1 MPFPRRSVLAAV
13 FAGAAALAAAL
24 FLPLAAAAQE
34 DPNVQHG
41 FRPEKVYAFGEVDQ
55 VNLFNGNLMLSI
67 PLGGSYSVN
76 GGFSYGL
83 VLTYNSKLWEIYG
96 RSDTAHTYQ
105 FAEPYRYSNAGFGWR
120 LSLGEL
126 DGDVYIGADG
136 GQHTFYDS
144 PRVGGT
150 VNAGYRYTRD
160 GSYLRL
166 HEASSTSRQIH
177 FPDGTKHTFTR
188 PSTLAPWAL
197 SSILDP
203 YSNYLSITYPTSHR
217 WQLHDGHR
225 THYVDFVTLSNGV
238 KVVSQVDLAG
248 FGGARALYRFTHV
261 VRGISEPC
269 DPVDTDPLTPAT
281 RSIGFLTKVELPDG
295 STWRMDGLDDYY
307 TSCSDGVATIDQLP
321 GSLKRV
327 TLPTLGRVEWTYQDY
342 SFPVRQ
348 PGLPGGNWLGGSI
361 TPGVKTKRVLNAS
374 GVCQTW
380 DGVGCEWTYTPS
392 NGIAAARSTRV
403 TYPTADESVFWF
415 NQSTQLSMT
424 TWNGWQYG
432 LPIHSSTGDG
442 TGLFLSQEIFD
453 GTAAT
458 GAKKRSVYLRY
469 EHDKLPSSASDPDP
483 WYNSNRRVAS
493 EKTVFHDDAGRFAQS
508 TRSNFDGVGNYRQT
522 DLSGTFGAGDS
533 RSSFTNTNPARGT
546 YVLDPATNSTAG
558 SIGFSQWPTGTN
570 WVLGTS
576 KEASVTE
583 GGVQARTD
591 FCFEGEGTAL
601 MRPFLLRKRVMKGAT
616 PGATDLISTFVRDGL
631 GNVTEERTY
640 GGDKQAVATTAD
652 LCALGL
658 PATDSYQVRHTYA
671 AGSRATSQWTTSAGG
686 AFGGFKSLDLT
697 IDTASGLPSS
707 RRDVSGVHTDLLFD
721 AMGRLTWE
729 RPTAGNGAWTQY
741 AYIPAT
747 SASAMAQVVV
757 TQRPN
762 GSTTGLLAQSRVYFD
777 AFGRV
782 WRDQK
787 LGADGIW
794 STVDT
799 VYNAMGW
806 RRSVTERMT
815 GSPSKLTI
823 FTGFDPFGRPTTIQP
838 PDGTAHNVTLSYL
851 GTRQVSRTVKVKT
864 GALETNATTTER
876 YDRQGRLHEV
886 VEPSGAAGA
895 NTITSYGY
903 DVGGRLVSVSM
914 PSQSRSFS
922 YDNRG
927 FLAWERHPEKGA
939 TGNGYVR
946 YLEYDALGNVGR
958 KLDAVA
964 NTTATTGAAID
975 VRFTYDRAA
984 RLTQVAEASGAFRPL
999 KAFTYATANSG
1010 ANRLQGKLQVADRY
1024 NYVFVG
1030 TTGFT
1035 VLMRE
1040 IYNYSGLGG
1049 RVSNRDLQSHVNG
1062 TQGESFTQGWS
1073 YNDLGDVAAL
1083 SYPRCVWTSCNGAST
1098 TAPTV
1103 GFTYTRGWLTS
1114 VPGYANSISYHAN
1127 GMVNQVAH
1135 TNGVTYTQALDPN
1148 AMRRPA
1154 SYSTSGATLNWSSG
1168 AYAYDGAGNVA
1179 AIGSNSYLYDPVSR
1193 LTSASQYT
1201 NPTTPGSGG
1210 PATQNAAYD
1219 IYGNITSLTTNGQGQ
1234 TLTTAPATNRLS
1246 SASYDSAGSMTGW
1259 NFNTYAY
1266 EPLGMTRSIVASGVE
1281 TVHIYTADDER
1292 AWTYQPGAPSRWTL
1306 RDLDGKV
1313 LRELKN
1319 DAGTWSAER
1328 AYVHRDGAL
1337 LAAITPTETVHFHPD
1352 HLGTPRLITGTGGAY
1367 RSYHLYHPYGAEATA
1382 FNQDAERLKFTA
1394 HERDLGSLASAADDI
1409 DYMHARFY
1417 QPQVG
1422 RFLGFDPIGGNPWV
1436 PQSWNRFTYVMANP
1450 LKYVDPD
1457 GMLSIGFAAALYV
1470 QSIQFKDEITVVG
1483 QLNGTSNAS
1492 AGTDRM
1498 PDQAS
1503 FGNFLFGHHAGGSPS
1518 GGSRPGATL
1527 NIYDRA
1533 LSAIPHN
1540 AAQTAGNA
1548 IVGFGDA
1555 LSLGLTEWVRGE
1567 QGLEHTID
1575 TNSVSYGAGEVA
1587 GYVHGAALTASGAAR
1602 GVAAAGGRS
1611 GIYRS
1616 VFGKGGALNSNRYLR
1631 VGNGRRGG
1639 EKVFR
1644 VGGSVVQKLSG
1655 RAHIDLWRIGPL

>member
-1 MPFPRRSVLAAV
+1 MPFPRRFALAPLL
-13 FAGAAALAAAL
+13 AGAAALAAAL
-24 FLPLAAAAQE
+24 VLPLAAAAQE

-96 RSDTAHTYQ
+96 RSDTTHTYQ

-166 HEASSTSRQIH
+166 HEASSTNRQIH

-188 PSTLAPWAL
+188 PSTLSPWVL

-203 YSNYLSITYPTSHR
+203 YSNYLTITYPTSHR

-380 DGVGCEWTYTPS
+380 DGVGCQWTYTPS

-458 GAKKRSVYLRY
+458 GVKKRSVYLRY
-469 EHDKLPSSASDPDP
+469 EHDKLPSSTTDPDP

-493 EKTVFHDDAGRFAQS
+493 EKTVFHDDAGKFAQS
-508 TRSNFDGVGNYRQT
+508 TRTNFDGVGNYRQT
-522 DLSGTFGAGDS
+522 DLSGTFGVGDS

-583 GGVQARTD
+583 GGVMARTD

-601 MRPFLLRKRVMKGAT
+601 MRPFLLRKRVMKGAA

-631 GNVTEERTY
+631 GNVTEEHTY

-658 PATDSYQVRHTYA
+658 PATDAYQVRHTYA
-671 AGSRATSQWTTSAGG
+671 AGSRATSQWTTSAGA

-747 SASAMAQVVV
+747 SASAMANVVV

-787 LGADGIW
+787 LGPSGIW

-799 VYNAMGW
+799 AYNAMGW
-806 RRSVTERMT
+806 RRSVTERMI

-823 FTGFDPFGRPTTIQP
+823 FKDFDPFGRPQTIQP
-838 PDGTAHNVTLSYL
+838 PDGAAHNVTLSYL

-876 YDRQGRLHEV
+876 YDRQGRLHQV

-903 DVGGRLVSVSM
+903 DVGGRLVSVTM

-946 YLEYDALGNVGR
+946 YLEYDALGNVGS
-958 KLDAVA
+958 KLDAVGSA
-964 NTTATTGAAID
+964 TATIGAAID

-999 KAFTYATANSG
+999 KAFTYATVNSG
-1010 ANRLQGKLQVADRY
+1010 ANRVQGKLQVADRY

-1030 TTGFT
+1030 TTPFT

-1073 YNDLGDVAAL
+1073 YNDLGDVAST
-1083 SYPRCVWTSCNGAST
+1083 SYPRCVWASCNGAST
-1098 TAPTV
+1098 TAPTI

-1114 VPGYANSISYHAN
+1114 VPGYANAISYHAN
-1127 GMVNQVAH
+1127 GMINQVAH
-1135 TNGVTYTQALDPN
+1135 ANGVTYTQALDPN

-1154 SYSTSGATLNWSSG
+1154 SYSTTGATTNWTSG

-1179 AIGSNSYLYDPVSR
+1179 AIGGNGYLYDPVSR
-1193 LTSASQYT
+1193 LTSATQWTGAASST
-1201 NPTTPGSGG
+1201 GST
-1210 PATQNAAYD
+1210 ATQSAAYD
-1219 IYGNITSLTTNGQGQ
+1219 VYGNITSLTTNGAGV
-1234 TLTTAPATNRLS
+1234 TTTTSASTNRLTG
-1246 SASYDSAGSMTGW
+1246 ATYDSAGSMTWW
-1259 NFNTYAY
+1259 NGNTYAY
-1266 EPLGMTRSIVASGVE
+1266 EPLGMTRNIVASGVE

-1319 DAGTWSAER
+1319 DAGIWSAER

-1394 HERDLGSLASAADDI
+1394 HERDLGNLGSAADDI

-1422 RFLGFDPIGGNPWV
+1422 RFLGFDPVGGNPPK
-1436 PQSWNRFTYVMANP
+1436 PQSWNRYSYVLGGP
-1450 LKYVDPD
+1450 LKFTDPYGLAPHPD
-1457 GMLSIGFAAALYV
+1457 CPEPC
-1470 QSIQFKDEITVVG
+1470 DDITVIGKDPNGPFDTAAFFRFLIGRRVG
-1483 QLNGTSNAS
+1483 ERGRVDRVVLNLRDSYQEQFEYHAVEGNNTAAFIDFFALMFLLPESQEELGVDLAMTLYPPLRIGKGVTKSFKHAVRQLNLNPRNATK
-1492 AGTDRM
+1492 ALHDAKR
-1498 PDQAS
+1498 
-1503 FGNFLFGHHAGGSPS
+1503 HAGR
-1518 GGSRPGATL
+1518 GGSDDVLFDTR
-1527 NIYDRA
+1527 N
-1533 LSAIPHN
+1533 
-1540 AAQTAGNA
+1540 
-1548 IVGFGDA
+1548 GDIIEPE
-1555 LSLGLTEWVRGE
+1555 T
-1567 QGLEHTID
+1567 
-1575 TNSVSYGAGEVA
+1575 GEVIGNLA
-1587 GYVHGAALTASGAAR
+1587 DGY
-1602 GVAAAGGRS
+1602 
-1611 GIYRS
+1611 
-1616 VFGKGGALNSNRYLR
+1616 
-1631 VGNGRRGG
+1631 
-1639 EKVFR
+1639 
-1644 VGGSVVQKLSG
+1644 
-1655 RAHIDLWRIGPL
+1655 